1 MPSFSLTRSV
11 SFEDKDVRL
20 MMGTGDMRMRKMQ
33 VTSLSVSIYLLISV
47 SLNPKLSFY
56 YFLCLSILSLFGF
69 SLYH

>member
-33 VTSLSVSIYLLISV
+33 VTSLSVSFYLLISV
-47 SLNPKLSFY
+47 SLNP
-56 YFLCLSILSLFGF
+56 
-69 SLYH
+69 